1 MTLSITQIIWN
12 RLVGRLVNNKLEGT
26 RKGKAVNSFNVSVCC
41 WTGWVKQTKS
51 LAMRPVSG
59 QDLNQSLPKT
69 NHWDCPFGQ
78 THMKTNRAK
87 GEKWHGEST
96 AGLKGFVWA
105 CECVRACVF
114 SRGDERTPKWHG
126 ESTLPGLRALCERVC
141 VCACACVCV
150 LSRGDE
156 RTPKAEGLLA
166 LFPQIQKFWGGILK
180 CSILTIWNW
189 AIFVH
194 KAHRQ
199 YNIIIWYEE
208 ET

>member
-105 CECVRACVF
+105 CECVRACVRVF
-114 SRGDERTPKWHG
+114 EGRWKNSKMTRREYTA
-126 ESTLPGLRALCERVC
+126 GLKGFVW
-141 VCACACVCV
+141 ACVCV
-150 LSRGDE
+150 CVCVRVRAFEGRWKNSKSRRTSSFVPANSKILRRNSEAQYPYHMKLGDIC
-156 RTPKAEGLLA
+156 T
-166 LFPQIQKFWGGILK
+166 
-180 CSILTIWNW
+180 
-189 AIFVH
+189 
-194 KAHRQ
+194 
-199 YNIIIWYEE
+199 
-208 ET
+208 